1 MQCDQNNLSHNE
13 VFVELYDEA
22 QLCSIDY
29 ERKKGENICNV
40 KENPIHI
47 IFATWEGGVGLNTKI
62 TIKINCFASQ
72 VVSQVRDF
80 CTLSAMRKLY
90 EKGGKQS

>member
-1 MQCDQNNLSHNE
+1 MAINFRSKNLNSFITTKMQCDQNNLSHNE

-40 KENPIHI
+40 EENPIHI
-47 IFATWEGGVGLNTKI
+47 IFAT
-62 TIKINCFASQ
+62 
-72 VVSQVRDF
+72 
-80 CTLSAMRKLY
+80 
-90 EKGGKQS
+90 